1 MPRLE
6 TSLDETDDDDTPDGI
21 GDDIHW
27 LRKPKAKEGR
37 ENGRRSDDSGRK
49 TARGR
54 ESKPLRARAGKATRR
69 RK

>member
-6 TSLDETDDDDTPDGI
+6 TSLDETDDDDNTPDGI

-27 LRKPKAKEGR
+27 MRKPKAKEGQ
-37 ENGRRSDDSGRK
+37 NGSRSDDSGRK

-54 ESKPLRARAGKATRR
+54 ASKPLRARAGKATRR